1 MLDSLAHRYGRLPH
15 ELVELTPAQL
25 GLALAAHAAGVQ
37 AAASRMSEIVE
48 GGGIVVP
55 VVGVA

>member
-15 ELVELTPAQL
+15 ELLALTPAQL

-37 AAASRMSEIVE
+37 AAAERMSGIVDA
-48 GGGIVVP
+48 GGIVVP